1 MKKFMR
7 AFLAVI
13 FEIKVNLIVILT
25 LEARTTPDIA
35 LCNKI
40 CKQVKF
46 GPSKKQPKIVLN
58 DQQKRE
64 GIWDVFP

>member
-1 MKKFMR
+1 MR
-7 AFLAVI
+7 AFLALI
-13 FEIKVNLIVILT
+13 FEINWVNLIVILT

-46 GPSKKQPKIVLN
+46 DAS
-58 DQQKRE
+58 
-64 GIWDVFP
+64 